1 MWPMSHG
8 RSNTFS
14 GFDEIITCVSLESG
28 KQIFL
33 GNVLLSFLRNKK
45 LKTTFLK
52 RDIFHRH

>member
-14 GFDEIITCVSLESG
+14 GLDEIITCVSLESG
-28 KQIFL
+28 KQTVL
-33 GNVLLSFLRNKK
+33 RNVLLSFLRNKK
-45 LKTTFLK
+45 LNTTLLK